1 MKAKVVAPIIFG
13 VIVIALG
20 YIMLSWHESNNK
32 MYLSLLNS
40 GYTPLEAACIM
51 SVSDSG
57 ACDKVYAANQV
68 QIMMKA
74 AKNEGK

>member
-20 YIMLSWHESNNK
+20 SIMLSWHESNNK

-40 GYTPLEAACIM
+40 GYTPLEASCIM
-51 SVSDSG
+51 SVSDG
-57 ACDKVYAANQV
+57 NACDKVYAANQV